1 MSVITLTT
9 DFGLADSYVGAMKG
23 VILTIAPAARIVDI
37 SHMLPPQD
45 ILRAAQ
51 FVREFVPY
59 FPASAIHVVVVDP
72 GVGSDRRPIAV
83 RTATATF
90 VGPDNGLFSH
100 VLAAGDPRAQAGE
113 GSEPVSGQAAGATEV
128 IWLNKAAYWLPQVS
142 HTFHGRDIF
151 APVAAHLAAGVPFA
165 ALGTPITDAVV
176 LQAVYPTRQPDGVVC
191 GRIVYADHFGNL
203 VSNLPAEWLAGRR
216 WVFRLAGRQVAGPSQ
231 TYADVPS
238 GQLLALIGS
247 SGRLEIAVRNGSAA
261 AQLGVQAGEPIEAR
275 PREE

>member
-51 FVREFVPY
+51 FVQEFVPY
-59 FPASAIHVVVVDP
+59 FPAGAIHVVVVDP

-90 VGPDNGLFSH
+90 VGPDNGLFSQ

-113 GSEPVSGQAAGATEV
+113 GPEPASGQAAGATEV

-142 HTFHGRDIF
+142 HTFHGRDVF

-176 LQAVYPTRQPDGVVC
+176 LPAVYPTRRSDGVVC

-216 WVFRLAGRQVAGPSQ
+216 WVFRLAGGQVAGLSQ

-261 AQLGVQAGEPIEAR
+261 AQLGVQAGEPIEAW